1 MYHQRAH
8 SPSPSHGLEYL
19 MPKTRG
25 HSSGGQ
31 PSGGHYGPIPPYS
44 GYPGYPYPSSHQ
56 IPYGAAPPQPHP
68 GFHRPPPEETSPP
81 PVYEYL
87 SNSRPGKENFSS
99 KFRLVFKSYKCPRLK
114 SPQPLSCL
122 TLPRLEFPNF
132 VQLSIFP
139 AKITFMIIFSDAFI
153 GYAGLALE
161 FGSSVNPIPTKGG
174 RICPPLY

>member
-114 SPQPLSCL
+114 SPQPLLCL
-122 TLPRLEFPNF
+122 TLCMTARISKFCPIVN
-132 VQLSIFP
+132 I
-139 AKITFMIIFSDAFI
+139 
-153 GYAGLALE
+153 
-161 FGSSVNPIPTKGG
+161 SSKDYFHDHIQ
-174 RICPPLY
+174 

>member
-114 SPQPLSCL
+114 SPQPLVFL
-122 TLPRLEFPNF
+122 TLWLQVRKFQKQIFLP
-132 VQLSIFP
+132 SILLYNQQFS
-139 AKITFMIIFSDAFI
+139 ALASKI
-153 GYAGLALE
+153 
-161 FGSSVNPIPTKGG
+161 N
-174 RICPPLY
+174 

>member
-99 KFRLVFKSYKCPRLK
+99 KFRLVFKSYKSPRLK
-114 SPQPLSCL
+114 SP
-122 TLPRLEFPNF
+122 
-132 VQLSIFP
+132 
-139 AKITFMIIFSDAFI
+139 
-153 GYAGLALE
+153 
-161 FGSSVNPIPTKGG
+161 
-174 RICPPLY
+174 